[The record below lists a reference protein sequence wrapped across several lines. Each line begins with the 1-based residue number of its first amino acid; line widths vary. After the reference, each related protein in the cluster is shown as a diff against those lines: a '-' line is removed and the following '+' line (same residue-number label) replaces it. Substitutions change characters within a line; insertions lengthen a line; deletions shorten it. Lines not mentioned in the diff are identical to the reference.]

1 MARRQTASKPGKRTG
16 DLAGLGMA
24 SLAPSLAPGLTP
36 GRDRPA
42 AERAA
47 TAQACK
53 LAEAG
58 TLPRRGADGHQA
70 SLWRRADGGIL
81 LTLRLFRRGQPVSG
95 GCEALAF
102 ANIEQAI
109 RWLEAYDPLR
119 DLQPAFDALDPS
131 MSLVDLTLRT
141 AALRHRTEKLLIDW
155 RAMLGELL
163 FALPQRA

>member
-1 MARRQTASKPGKRTG
+1 M
-16 DLAGLGMA
+16 AGLGMVPA
-24 SLAPSLAPGLTP
+24 AA
-36 GRDRPA
+36 GRDRPM

-47 TAQACK
+47 LAQAHK

-58 TLPRRGADGHQA
+58 GLPRRGGDGHQA
-70 SLWRRADGGIL
+70 SLWRRADGHIL
-81 LTLRLFRRGQPVSG
+81 LTLHLFRRGQAVEG

-102 ANIEQAI
+102 ADLEQAI
-109 RWLEAYDPLR
+109 CWLESYDPLR

-131 MSLVDLTLRT
+131 VSPVDLTLRT
-141 AALRHRTEKLLIDW
+141 AALRHRAEKLLVDW

>member
-1 MARRQTASKPGKRTG
+1 MANVAS
-16 DLAGLGMA
+16 GMA
-24 SLAPSLAPGLTP
+24 P
-36 GRDRPA
+36 GRDRPP
-42 AERAA
+42 AERAVL
-47 TAQACK
+47 AQAQK

-58 TLPRRGADGHQA
+58 GLPRRGGDGHQA
-70 SLWRRADGGIL
+70 SLWRRADGCIL
-81 LTLRLFRRGQPVSG
+81 LTLRLFRRGQKVEG

-102 ANIEQAI
+102 ADVEQAV

-131 MSLVDLTLRT
+131 ISPVELTLRS
-141 AALRHRTEKLLIDW
+141 AALRHRTEKLLLDW